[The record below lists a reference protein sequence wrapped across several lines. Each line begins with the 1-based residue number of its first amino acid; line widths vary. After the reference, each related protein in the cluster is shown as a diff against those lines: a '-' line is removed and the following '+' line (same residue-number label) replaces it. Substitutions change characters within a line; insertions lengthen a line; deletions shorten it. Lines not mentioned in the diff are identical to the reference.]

1 MLGPVAVE
9 TTAGL
14 VLPRGQRLVDLVAV
28 LAQRR
33 GRSVPP
39 EVILDLVWGDAAP
52 GLTTAVVHSVVARL
66 RRQPGVSALVETDVN
81 GYRLS
86 AGAAVDAHDH
96 EQLVRRARELSRAGR
111 TDEAIASLR
120 SALELWTG
128 PTAYEGASDDIVLGD
143 RARLEESRVTATE
156 LLASFLVAG
165 GTPVG
170 LDEAWGLAQQLVADF
185 PLREA
190 PCRLAMTAAYGLGRQ
205 EEALQAY
212 ARLRSALREELG
224 IEPSPETQ
232 QVHAQVLAHQLPMGE
247 HRSGM
252 GKGAPFAPGSSRLPV
267 PSTPTIGREGS
278 LALLSQWLGDG
289 HRLITLVGPAGVG
302 KSRLLH
308 ELGRVARTGATAYVD
323 LSALDGASAGEVAS
337 AISLEF
343 RLGTSGSDP
352 VTGLAMAMARARV
365 LVLADEAERAAGA
378 VAVIARTLLERAPG
392 VTMVVTSRV
401 PLGVVGERVLHVSPL
416 DCPDAGDDVA
426 TTRSSPAVRLLEARL
441 RDHAPDL
448 ALDDAWA
455 DLAML
460 AREVDGLPLGLELL
474 AAQAS
479 TRSLRDLTLLL
490 PHRLDVEDVP
500 GRGASRHRTLREA
513 ATWSLARLEPTQR
526 QVFRRISVFAG
537 SFSPEAA
544 KVVVGHPDTEVVL
557 RQLAKDAV
565 LQLDRRGP
573 RVQFRMLRTMR
584 DLAHEMLVAASPA
597 ELELVRER
605 HRAWFAGRWRDCSF
619 TDAMLVDVRDT
630 YDDHIQA
637 LEASLEA
644 RDVESVA
651 SLGVTLGWY
660 WVFNEVASTPWLRR
674 ILAAGVLSARDQ
686 ARIALLQRSLDESVR
701 PAPEGPTASAMAD
714 LLADDPEWS
723 VLTGI
728 VDSIA
733 DYLEGQVGS
742 ARERAE
748 SLIEAS
754 AQGAAHLLP
763 EVLGTVAVMRA
774 AAGAQEAALTAAE
787 EAWRLLG
794 PDPGVIQLNA
804 VASKV
809 GLALLDSGYP
819 NRALAILTD
828 AVASDERQGMPPSGT
843 LLINAGWA
851 ALDVGDSAL
860 ALQWFNRV
868 LDRGTGLLQF
878 LLTEAVAGAAVTLSR
893 RGAEG
898 ATHHLAAA
906 AELCCRQGV
915 PAFPRLAAELGDVD
929 IGSARSLLVATRD
942 DELVDSVIDAVRT
955 LGVTESGDRLGP

>member
-1 MLGPVAVE
+1 
-9 TTAGL
+9 
-14 VLPRGQRLVDLVAV
+14 
-28 LAQRR
+28 
-33 GRSVPP
+33 
-39 EVILDLVWGDAAP
+39 
-52 GLTTAVVHSVVARL
+52 
-66 RRQPGVSALVETDVN
+66 
-81 GYRLS
+81 
-86 AGAAVDAHDH
+86 
-96 EQLVRRARELSRAGR
+96 
-111 TDEAIASLR
+111 
-120 SALELWTG
+120 
-128 PTAYEGASDDIVLGD
+128 
-143 RARLEESRVTATE
+143 
-156 LLASFLVAG
+156 
-165 GTPVG
+165 
-170 LDEAWGLAQQLVADF
+170 
-185 PLREA
+185 
-190 PCRLAMTAAYGLGRQ
+190 
-205 EEALQAY
+205 
-212 ARLRSALREELG
+212 
-224 IEPSPETQ
+224 
-232 QVHAQVLAHQLPMGE
+232 
-247 HRSGM
+247 
-252 GKGAPFAPGSSRLPV
+252 
-267 PSTPTIGREGS
+267 
-278 LALLSQWLGDG
+278 
-289 HRLITLVGPAGVG
+289 
-302 KSRLLH
+302 
-308 ELGRVARTGATAYVD
+308 
-323 LSALDGASAGEVAS
+323 
-337 AISLEF
+337 
-343 RLGTSGSDP
+343 
-352 VTGLAMAMARARV
+352 
-365 LVLADEAERAAGA
+365 
-378 VAVIARTLLERAPG
+378 
-392 VTMVVTSRV
+392 
-401 PLGVVGERVLHVSPL
+401 
-416 DCPDAGDDVA
+416 
-426 TTRSSPAVRLLEARL
+426 
-441 RDHAPDL
+441 
-448 ALDDAWA
+448 
-455 DLAML
+455 
-460 AREVDGLPLGLELL
+460 
-474 AAQAS
+474 
-479 TRSLRDLTLLL
+479 
-490 PHRLDVEDVP
+490 
-500 GRGASRHRTLREA
+500 
-513 ATWSLARLEPTQR
+513 
-526 QVFRRISVFAG
+526 
-537 SFSPEAA
+537 
-544 KVVVGHPDTEVVL
+544 
-557 RQLAKDAV
+557 
-565 LQLDRRGP
+565 
-573 RVQFRMLRTMR
+573 MR

-605 HRAWFAGRWRDCSF
+605 HRAWFAGRWRDCSL

-660 WVFNEVASTPWLRR
+660 WVFNEVASIPWLRR